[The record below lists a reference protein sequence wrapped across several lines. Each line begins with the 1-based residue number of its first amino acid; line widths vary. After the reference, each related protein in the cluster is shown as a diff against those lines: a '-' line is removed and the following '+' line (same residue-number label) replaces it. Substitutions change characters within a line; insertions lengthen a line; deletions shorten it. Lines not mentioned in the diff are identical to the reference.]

1 MVLNGTNTG
10 GLSMLSSIAESL
22 ASAQDGLGREDELE
36 TAVVM
41 PLRKFLGIPL
51 GGRGDIILKSEAKVM
66 REVVI
71 AAGDGTSV
79 DLVLKQGP
87 HVSWRRM
94 PLAIAMDMDTATDL
108 PDVHWRT
115 LAAEKGWALP
125 WQPREHNTG
134 DNVSLAMWA
143 LAKA

>member
-22 ASAQDGLGREDELE
+22 AGAQDGLGREDELE

-41 PLRKFLGIPL
+41 PLRKFIGIPL
-51 GGRGDIILKSEAKVM
+51 GARGDIILKSEAKVM

-94 PLAIAMDMDTATDL
+94 PLAIAMDMDAATVIS
-108 PDVHWRT
+108 DVGSRPRCPSTGTNPGYWRWN
-115 LAAEKGWALP
+115 KK
-125 WQPREHNTG
+125 
-134 DNVSLAMWA
+134 VV
-143 LAKA
+143 